1 MRNQTN
7 ACTILN
13 HNNHTIIT
21 LQHFVI
27 ASSELEL
34 ENSCLI
40 KSVDH
45 VDQRMGL
52 GSDFKYY
59 PIYLPSLPLPTS
71 QFQVQ
76 QYNLTVQVVQSH
88 QSHPRAVPQI
98 YLYDIHPPTVDHA
111 TSTSSETRLDSKRL
125 FGQHPAS
132 LMPRASG
139 FIYITLDFG
148 LIGAPIGR
156 HLELHNST

>member
-1 MRNQTN
+1 MHHSESQYH
-7 ACTILN
+7 AV
-13 HNNHTIIT
+13 II
-21 LQHFVI
+21 LQHFAI
-27 ASSELEL
+27 ASSELEV

-59 PIYLPSLPLPTS
+59 PIYLSSLPLPTS

-76 QYNLTVQVVQSH
+76 QCGLTLQVAQTQQSR
-88 QSHPRAVPQI
+88 PIPQI
-98 YLYDIHPPTVDHA
+98 YLYDIRPHTVDHT
-111 TSTSSETRLDSKRL
+111 TSTSSETQLDSKRL